1 MLVPAERRFLM
12 GYRLEL
18 ATILTI
24 IGLAVT
30 VLTLVSGG
38 VAAFVKLSAR
48 VENLE
53 KAQDEI
59 RADIRDIKRQLW
71 ELSISKGE

>member
-1 MLVPAERRFLM
+1 M
-12 GYRLEL
+12 GCRLGL
-18 ATILTI
+18 AAILTI

-48 VENLE
+48 VDSLE
-53 KAQDEI
+53 KTQGEI
-59 RADIRDIKRQLW
+59 RADIRDIKGQLW